1 MLCSAVAPWGETC
14 VREHA
19 HWGDHQTATQR
30 AQAQARYDA
39 EREAFW
45 AACADRAAARRR
57 VAPPLVPVVLVP
69 TAAQRAAGR
78 NLVDATEEQIP
89 RGARALMKAAAAAG
103 WTVRATYAHALMPPK
118 RGTED
123 WWDAHTVAVRL
134 AHPDGRRAWGCWS
147 NGTWDGGQVR
157 GRNIGARELTA
168 YVSDASL
175 DSQVRQLVG
184 SAA

>member
-14 VREHA
+14 IRPAWH
-19 HWGDHQTATQR
+19 HGDHQTASQR
-30 AQAQARYDA
+30 AAAIAAYNAQRD
-39 EREAFW
+39 AFW
-45 AACADRAAARRR
+45 AAVAERAAARRR
-57 VAPPLVPVVLVP
+57 VEPAPVPIVLVP
-69 TAAQRAAGR
+69 TAAQRAAGQR
-78 NLVDATEEQIP
+78 LVDARDDQIP
-89 RGARALMKAAAAAG
+89 RGAKTLVKAAQAAG
-103 WTVRATYAHALMPPK
+103 WLVRVTYAHALMPPK

-184 SAA
+184 SSA